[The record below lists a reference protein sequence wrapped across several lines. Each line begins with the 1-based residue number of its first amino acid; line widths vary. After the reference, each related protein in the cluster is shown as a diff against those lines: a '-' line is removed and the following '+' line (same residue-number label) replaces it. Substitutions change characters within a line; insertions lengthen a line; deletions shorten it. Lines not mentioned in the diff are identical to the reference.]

1 MLSEDKMTAL
11 ILVACTNDNPDS
23 GLDTQL
29 EADADTDADTDTDA
43 DADTDTDT
51 DTDTQGDCPNY
62 TGETYIGFD
71 DSLCDTPD
79 VAAGTVAIGYN
90 CDTADWWYDVYTVG
104 WTGGGQ
110 LAIYQVDVS
119 NPWDEIH
126 DVRSYEFADGGHW
139 DNLYLQLAQV
149 DQPGD
154 VVSGSTTLYECS
166 SSREA
171 SMTWHLV
178 VYETDGTTDADCAVW
193 GDDPGALGT
202 GCTDWS

>member
-1 MLSEDKMTAL
+1 MKKILLIAGGTLAL
-11 ILVACTNDNPDS
+11 TACTGKICDS
-23 GLDTQL
+23 GEVCDSGESAVIDDSTVN
-29 EADADTDADTDTDA
+29 
-43 DADTDTDT
+43 
-51 DTDTQGDCPNY
+51 CPNY
-62 TGETYIGFD
+62 TGATYIGFD